1 GVTQGPPE
9 PCAANWSVVKHD
21 GGHNMPI
28 DPLVVEALQV
38 PDTVAARLAGV
49 SRATWWRLHAAAKT
63 PAAVKL
69 GRKCLWNRVEVESW
83 IAAKCPDRRTWE
95 AMRSQ
100 GQRLRAV

>member
-1 GVTQGPPE
+1 MLNE
-9 PCAANWSVVKHD
+9 PLA
-21 GGHNMPI
+21 
-28 DPLVVEALQV
+28 VEALQV

-69 GRKCLWNRVEVESW
+69 GRKRLWNRAELEAW
-83 IAAKCPDRRTWE
+83 IAAKCPGRREWE

-100 GQRLRAV
+100 GRRYPRVV